1 MEKAKKDVALGGHI
15 TIRQVTSM
23 DRRLDVRE
31 RMKKRYAFKNYPDEF
46 NFRCKCIV
54 VFQNLDGVDTMLF
67 GLYVYEHDEKNPAPN
82 TRTVYVSYLDS
93 VYYMRPRRMRT
104 YIYHEILIAYL
115 DYVRKRGFSTAHIWA
130 CPPLKGDDYILY
142 AKPEDQKTPRD
153 DRLRQWYVDM
163 LVECQKRGICGKVTN
178 MYDLY
183 FADTKNDATV
193 VPYMEGDYF
202 PAEVENIIK
211 ELEEGKGGKKAKE
224 AGKKKKAKKAKKPG
238 NRGGTRSTGY
248 DEEAFKAS
256 GFQPEGQN
264 QASLEEG
271 GRDFVMAKLGE
282 TIHPMK
288 ESFLVAFL
296 NWKGIAE
303 ENKVVPKAIAEF
315 REKHSIN
322 VDPGE
327 PAAEASIEYLAREA
341 AKAAGKQFNGDGEIC
356 DGAVAEAKP
365 STAGDDADEKSE
377 GDAAVSTTNIEA
389 PADED
394 KPASSNDK
402 PSAENPSEDA
412 GDAKPAD
419 TSTQEDSAMADADKD
434 DASDTKPAD
443 TSTQEDNAMADADKD
458 DASDTKPADTSTQ
471 EDSAMEDADKDDDS
485 ASGKKPSES
494 PEKSP
499 GSSDKKKD
507 EETKEGGDSSAEA
520 NGEGGKVNEGAEPSK
535 LTEADS
541 RKAAEEGDA
550 ADAAKDTEDAGEPNA
565 IVKCDSETSADVK
578 MEVASESK
586 EDKATEPEA
595 DADAD
600 SDAAA
605 DQGSSKG
612 VGEDDADK
620 KASDIAEP
628 MDTDEKNAADEAVP
642 CSDQK
647 EKETSNDDACG
658 DDKAVVK
665 EEGEAAKSTP
675 DVDAMDVDKS
685 SQIKDADCK
694 ETDPSSD
701 VAKSGD
707 SDTKDSAN
715 TSPNRGGK
723 FAAMAAKKRDAD
735 GNIKADPDN
744 EEKKDGD
751 DKAKAKEESDG
762 DKNEKMKKQED
773 DGLSVKDSKG
783 RTVKVLDDDEE
794 ELDCEFLNNR
804 QAFLNLC
811 QGNHYQFDQLRRA
824 KHSSMMVLWHLH
836 NRDAP
841 KFVQQC
847 AICSREILQGFR
859 YHCPTCADF
868 DQCEECLRNPA
879 TPRHPHQL
887 KPIPV
892 ASGQQQQMSEEQ
904 RKERQRSIQ
913 LHMTLL
919 LHAATCQAPKCPSAN
934 CTKMKGLLKHGASC
948 QVKAQGGCHVCK
960 RIWALL
966 QIHARQCKA
975 QQCPVPNCM
984 AIRER
989 FRQLRQQ
996 QMAMDDRRRQEMN
1009 RAYRR

>member
-31 RMKKRYAFKNYPDEF
+31 RMKKRYAFKKYPDEF

-163 LVECQKRGICGKVTN
+163 LIECQKRGICGKVTN

-183 FADTKNDATV
+183 FADTKNDATI

-303 ENKVVPKAIAEF
+303 ENKAVPKAIAEF
-315 REKHSIN
+315 REKHGIN
-322 VDPGE
+322 VGPGE

-341 AKAAGKQFNGDGEIC
+341 AKAAGEPVNGNGI
-356 DGAVAEAKP
+356 EAKAS
-365 STAGDDADEKSE
+365 STGDDADKKAEADGAVSAADDKPADGDDMPAESDDKVSTEKSAE
-377 GDAAVSTTNIEA
+377 D
-389 PADED
+389 ADED
-394 KPASSNDK
+394 KPVDSQD
-402 PSAENPSEDA
+402 E
-412 GDAKPAD
+412 GAK
-419 TSTQEDSAMADADKD
+419 ADAEKED
-434 DASDTKPAD
+434 DP
-443 TSTQEDNAMADADKD
+443 TSQ
-458 DASDTKPADTSTQ
+458 S
-471 EDSAMEDADKDDDS
+471 
-485 ASGKKPSES
+485 KPSES
-494 PEKSP
+494 PANSSE
-499 GSSDKKKD
+499 SSDDKNAEEKKD
-507 EETKEGGDSSAEA
+507 DGASSAETKDD
-520 NGEGGKVNEGAEPSK
+520 GDKVNDGDKSSTEPDADCSK
-535 LTEADS
+535 AVEDDKADSAEAD
-541 RKAAEEGDA
+541 KPETLDKGDS
-550 ADAAKDTEDAGEPNA
+550 DAP
-565 IVKCDSETSADVK
+565 ADVK
-578 MEVASESK
+578 MEDASESK
-586 EDKATEPEA
+586 EDEKKGGEPEA
-595 DADAD
+595 DVDP
-600 SDAAA
+600 AA
-605 DQGSSKG
+605 DNGPSNEKEVS
-612 VGEDDADK
+612 DNDAGPDK
-620 KASDIAEP
+620 KADDNNAEP
-628 MDTDEKNAADEAVP
+628 MDTDEKKDPEESPSTPEKKEEETSMDDANAAE
-642 CSDQK
+642 
-647 EKETSNDDACG
+647 
-658 DDKAVVK
+658 KAVVK
-665 EEGEAAKSTP
+665 EEGDAAKSAA
-675 DVDAMDVDKS
+675 DGVAMDVDKPS
-685 SQIKDADCK
+685 DANDPSAK
-694 ETDPSSD
+694 GTDPSPDS
-701 VAKSGD
+701 AKSGD
-707 SDTKDSAN
+707 NDNKDSAN
-715 TSPNRGGK
+715 VSPDRGGK

-735 GNIKADPDN
+735 GNIKADPDS

-751 DKAKAKEESDG
+751 DKAEGKAKDGEKEKEEDSD
-762 DKNEKMKKQED
+762 
-773 DGLSVKDSKG
+773 LSVKDSKG